1 MCFYIG
7 SFIKYQVSI
16 WEFFFILSIY
26 HQVAELK
33 SPLGG
38 ANELS
43 GQAKEVQVVW
53 QEVGFTS
60 CVVRYSFI
68 NRIVYIVEVVWILML
83 YLKKG
88 ETVSKSIHMLT
99 IIVNY
104 S

>member
-1 MCFYIG
+1 MR
-7 SFIKYQVSI
+7 V
-16 WEFFFILSIY
+16 FFILSIY

-60 CVVRYSFI
+60 FVVRYSFI
-68 NRIVYIVEVVWILML
+68 NRIVYSVEVVDLDIDAVF
-83 YLKKG
+83 KKRWNCV
-88 ETVSKSIHMLT
+88 EEYSY
-99 IIVNY
+99 VNY
-104 S
+104 YS